1 LFRPFRA
8 RVSVWVPLTQAV
20 GLGFVKSPLW
30 GSPAHP
36 LPPRRG
42 KTDYARRRVKTV
54 FSFSRR
60 WTATGVL
67 ISPSTDGR
75 AGVPHVLLV
84 VGMRG
89 HFPRGPAA
97 NKEYSFILL
106 HPSADKRSGGVS
118 GALRGGGKIKSGVRK
133 IKSGVRG
140 PESGVNTS
148 SGCAARS
155 PLVTSPSSLRFRL
168 RTSDLGLRT
177 LLRVV
182 FLRVRLPV
190 RVSARGKATRER
202 TTRARVMR
210 CPLSP
215 NGAK

>member
-1 LFRPFRA
+1 M
-8 RVSVWVPLTQAV
+8 TQAV

-97 NKEYSFILL
+97 NQEYSFILL

-118 GALRGGGKIKSGVRK
+118 GALRGGGKIKSGVR
-133 IKSGVRG
+133 SPGSARVR
-140 PESGVNTS
+140 
-148 SGCAARS
+148 AA
-155 PLVTSPSSLRFRL
+155 PLARHSSLPPHPCVSDSGL
-168 RTSDLGLRT
+168 RTSDFGL
-177 LLRVV
+177 
-182 FLRVRLPV
+182 FYASFFF
-190 RVSARGKATRER
+190 VSGCRFA
-202 TTRARVMR
+202 
-210 CPLSP
+210 
-215 NGAK
+215 